1 MYNCNINCLR
11 EYLPLEQGLRPR
23 YKCLQIRVS
32 VSQRVSSIRTRIKTI
47 NTKVF
52 RYLLCPFER
61 YRSAAEFCR
70 HMNRALKKISE
81 MDAVEDKAGEIREK
95 EYNPL
100 FPD

>member
-1 MYNCNINCLR
+1 M
-11 EYLPLEQGLRPR
+11 
-23 YKCLQIRVS
+23 
-32 VSQRVSSIRTRIKTI
+32 
-47 NTKVF
+47 F

-81 MDAVEDKAGEIREK
+81 MDTVEDKAGEIREK

-100 FPD
+100 FPDLSTYWSRHTWATIARQSLIYQRKSLERLLA

>member
-1 MYNCNINCLR
+1 M
-11 EYLPLEQGLRPR
+11 
-23 YKCLQIRVS
+23 
-32 VSQRVSSIRTRIKTI
+32 
-47 NTKVF
+47 F